1 MCDVVYAEVGVNVRY
16 LLSIVNKILC
26 WGSRIQLH
34 KLWAVGGRED
44 RKWIEVDKERMLNN
58 FLPLVR
64 GFEEWICWKNLCS
77 ISRGG
82 REMI

>member
-1 MCDVVYAEVGVNVRY
+1 MCDVVCAGVGVNVRY
-16 LLSIVNKILC
+16 LLSIVNEKLC

-34 KLWAVGGRED
+34 KLWAVGGRGGRE
-44 RKWIEVDKERMLNN
+44 WIEVGKERMLSK

-64 GFEEWICWKNLCS
+64 GFEEWICWKNLCN